1 VISSVKKLVPVT
13 VPGDDDSSSHLPRLI
28 FQMKIF
34 VKDLTGKTII
44 LDTEVESDTLVKPKI
59 QDKEG

>member
-1 VISSVKKLVPVT
+1 VINSVKKLVPVT
-13 VPGDDDSSSHLPRLI
+13 VPGDDSSSPHLLRLI

-44 LDTEVESDTLVKPKI
+44 LDTEAESDTLVKPKI